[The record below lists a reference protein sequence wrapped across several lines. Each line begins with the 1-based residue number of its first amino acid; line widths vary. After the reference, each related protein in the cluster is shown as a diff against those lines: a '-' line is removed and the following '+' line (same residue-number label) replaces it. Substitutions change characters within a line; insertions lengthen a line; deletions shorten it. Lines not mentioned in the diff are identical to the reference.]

1 MEMPRKNM
9 QWLDI
14 LLELRRKPIGIKFLL
29 TESEYE
35 ASPLDFPANGMPYC
49 TAVKWAGEGRSYK
62 MDAAHCSCFA
72 ASRALGLAAVPE
84 EARSGNR
91 HAKLGVY
98 EDLCV
103 SRAVARDMVYCAHK
117 CAGVEIRPLDQ
128 YVKDNPDV
136 VIIVTTPYNAMRIT
150 QGYAY
155 HNGQLINVKVAGMCG
170 ICQECTSYPH
180 ERNQLNL
187 SMLCSG
193 TRCVAQWEKDEL
205 GIGIPYHYLGQVIS
219 GLRQTVN
226 PMEFNADK
234 ERIAQRLAEA
244 DQADAMEIE
253 FSHNY
258 YTGAYG
264 TPAQI
269 ARRAKQ

>member
-1 MEMPRKNM
+1 MPLNDAL
-9 QWLDI
+9 WLDI

-29 TESEYE
+29 TEADY
-35 ASPLDFPANGMPYC
+35 ATSPVRVPPTGMPYC
-49 TAVKWAGEGRSYK
+49 TAVRWAGRGRSYK

-72 ASRALGLAAVPE
+72 ASRALGMASVPE
-84 EARSGNR
+84 EALSGSR

-98 EDLCV
+98 ENLGV

-117 CAGVEIRPLDQ
+117 CTGVEIMPLDQ
-128 YVKDNPDV
+128 YVDHNPDV

-155 HNGQLINVKVAGMCG
+155 HNAQLTNVKVAGMCA

-187 SMLCSG
+187 SLLCSG

-205 GIGIPYHYLGQVIS
+205 GVGIPYHYLGQVIN

-226 PMEFNADK
+226 PMEFNRDK
-234 ERIAQRLAEA
+234 ERIARKLAEA
-244 DQADAMEIE
+244 GQEDAMEIV
-253 FSHNY
+253 FNHNY

-264 TPAQI
+264 TPQQI
-269 ARRAKQ
+269 ARRVK